1 MKKPGSGWVCTGK
14 NFGLSLKSRNTMIRI
29 GLQVDISYKGVG
41 ILAMTYIILGSRIA
55 AVGLLSFLLVRVL
68 FLEPRA

>member
-1 MKKPGSGWVCTGK
+1 
-14 NFGLSLKSRNTMIRI
+14 MIRI